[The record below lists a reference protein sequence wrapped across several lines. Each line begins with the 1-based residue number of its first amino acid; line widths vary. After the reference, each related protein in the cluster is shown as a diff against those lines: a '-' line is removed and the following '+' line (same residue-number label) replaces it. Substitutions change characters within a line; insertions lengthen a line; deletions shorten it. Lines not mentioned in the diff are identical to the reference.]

1 MNFKLP
7 RNIISNNILKNVLY
21 LVTSALAVSYIIN
34 EQSLA
39 LLSLIVIACGVY
51 VMNKSVVIALFV
63 SIIITNLL
71 LSMNYFKDYDVIE
84 GNRNRTRP
92 TSRRP
97 TSRRPTLRRPTL
109 TTPTIQ
115 EEPKEETEQN
125 QK

>member
-92 TSRRP
+92 T
-97 TSRRPTLRRPTL
+97 L
-109 TTPTIQ
+109 TRPTIQ

>member
-71 LSMNYFKDYDVIE
+71 LSMNYLKDYDVIE
-84 GNRNRTRP
+84 GNRNRTK
-92 TSRRP
+92 
-97 TSRRPTLRRPTL
+97 PTLTKPTLTRPTL
-109 TTPTIQ
+109 TKPTLTKPTIQ

>member
-71 LSMNYFKDYDVIE
+71 LSMNYLKDYDVIE
-84 GNRNRTRP
+84 GNRNRTK
-92 TSRRP
+92 
-97 TSRRPTLRRPTL
+97 PTL
-109 TTPTIQ
+109 TKPTLTKPTLTKPTIQ

>member
-71 LSMNYFKDYDVIE
+71 LSMNYLKDYDVIE

>member
-51 VMNKSVVIALFV
+51 VMNKSIVIALLV

-71 LSMNYFKDYDVIE
+71 LSMNYLKDYDVME
-84 GNRNRTRP
+84 GMESKQPKQRVTRQ
-92 TSRRP
+92 SR
-97 TSRRPTLRRPTL
+97 
-109 TTPTIQ
+109 Q
-115 EEPKEETEQN
+115 GEEPEQPEEEPEQ
-125 QK
+125 